1 MNNVLKLQE
10 MASTTEADV
19 QSWSTLWRMSH
30 ACSSRH
36 QAFSLNR

>member
-19 QSWSTLWRMSH
+19 QSWSTLSGVCRTLSVQE
-30 ACSSRH
+30 APSI
-36 QAFSLNR
+36 QP

>member
-19 QSWSTLWRMSH
+19 QSWSTLSGVCRT
-30 ACSSRH
+30 
-36 QAFSLNR
+36 L